1 MPEALYD
8 LAIVRHSSGKPVEQL
23 VQDLFEIMEET
34 GGPYLEYKL
43 SESLLFEQSNS
54 VILEN
59 ITLAEYERYQR
70 LFLEHK
76 VETRIQTAAPAE
88 KRTPENAQAENLDI
102 EQFYTDHDETE
113 LPHKKVR
120 NKSGIKKKTQTVIAV
135 ASVVVVLVTGA
146 GYFVFEEL
154 NKSTEQDTRHLVSN
168 TNNNA
173 AAIGIQGK
181 DAPLSQSKVRK
192 SVVATELTNAT
203 TEPATT
209 ITASLSP
216 QQLEALTTI
225 LKSTGSKVFGQT
237 DSEQYTKFLPKLKR
251 LLELDKPDLGLVFA
265 ENSNDAYTT
274 ALLILEVANSERLKN
289 RSLYHDDILL
299 TMKNMTIK
307 AYLKYA
313 TPLLTSALSQVYNMT
328 GDTTAAQVVL
338 ERAIQEAENTAET
351 PEQTIQWLIRML
363 IDHQHFN
370 HSAGAEKL
378 VNKLESMAANTSA
391 DTSEG
396 HLTISSIY
404 SHLAA
409 ISIAHDD
416 ITGATGWLKK
426 IPVENTREHLQ
437 ACLDDL

>member
-8 LAIVRHSSGKPVEQL
+8 LAIVRHSSEKPVEQL

-34 GGPYLEYKL
+34 GDPYLEYKL
-43 SESLLFEQSNS
+43 SESLLFEQSNN

-59 ITLAEYERYQR
+59 ITLAEYGRYQQ

-76 VETRIQTAAPAE
+76 VETRLQTATQAE
-88 KRTPENAQAENLDI
+88 KRTPENAQAEHLDT

-120 NKSGIKKKTQTVIAV
+120 CKLSIKKKTQTAIAV
-135 ASVVVVLVTGA
+135 AGVAVVLIAGA
-146 GYFVFEEL
+146 GYFAFEEL
-154 NKSTEQDTRHLVSN
+154 DKNTEQDTRHLAAN
-168 TNNNA
+168 TNNNT
-173 AAIGIQGK
+173 AIGIQGK

-209 ITASLSP
+209 IPVSLSP
-216 QQLEALTTI
+216 QQLEVLTTI
-225 LKSTGSKVFGQT
+225 LKSTGSKAFGQT
-237 DSEQYTKFLPKLKR
+237 DSDQYTKLLPKLKR

-265 ENSNDAYTT
+265 ENNNDAYAA

-289 RSLYHDDILL
+289 RNQYHDDILL
-299 TMKNMTIK
+299 TMKNITVK
-307 AYLKYA
+307 ADSKYA
-313 TPLLTSALSQVYNMT
+313 APLLTSALSQVYNMT

-338 ERAIQEAENTAET
+338 EKAIQEAENTAGT
-351 PEQTIQWLIRML
+351 PEQNIQWLTRML

-378 VNKLESMAANTSA
+378 VNKLESMADSA
-391 DTSEG
+391 SVDTPEG
-396 HLTISSIY
+396 QLTISSIY
-404 SHLAA
+404 SHLAG
-409 ISIAHDD
+409 ISIAHGD
-416 ITGATGWLKK
+416 ITGAAGWLKK
-426 IPVENTREHLQ
+426 IPAEDTRSHLQ
-437 ACLDDL
+437 AYLDNL